1 MSHIKKVVETLGGWK
16 PALKMV
22 KPSTSTFAMIVVL
35 IVLVIFFPEN
45 QWGWE
50 DGQPSSPPKETQSTA
65 NEIETIESVTTEPL
79 PSHTTEVVP
88 SDTKVTETNPPRE
101 PMTPVENPP
110 MQPAPESKPGVRNED
125 SRPPV
130 IVTVT
135 QYSTP
140 VSPGTDIR
148 QPRPNNP
155 MPNGAETVTTTNA
168 ETNPL
173 NNREIES
180 QVQ

>member
-1 MSHIKKVVETLGGWK
+1 MSYIKKVVETLGGWK

-22 KPSTSTFAMIVVL
+22 KPSTSTFTMIVVL

-50 DGQPSSPPKETQSTA
+50 DGQPSSPPKETQSTTSEA
-65 NEIETIESVTTEPL
+65 ETVENITTEPL
-79 PSHTTEVVP
+79 PSSTTEIVP
-88 SDTKVTETNPPRE
+88 SDTKVTETNSPRE
-101 PMTPVENPP
+101 PMPPVENPP
-110 MQPAPESKPGVRNED
+110 TQSTPENNPGVRNED

-135 QYSTP
+135 QYPTP
-140 VSPGTDIR
+140 VSPSTDIR
-148 QPRPNNP
+148 QPHPNNP
-155 MPNGAETVTTTNA
+155 MPKGTETVTMTNA

-173 NNREIES
+173 NNEGITPQR
-180 QVQ
+180 Q